1 MCFLA
6 AMVFWPG
13 CQITPTPAEAAA
25 APELMQRSFLFE
37 VARHLYRW
45 YLDESE
51 IERIVSSRQ
60 FTLWV
65 RLLKIQLDP
74 DDHSLYGEILV
85 PQLDLTVKVKKA
97 DYRIEDLNVIVKSQ
111 GFKITQ
117 VTRGN
122 VPAHRPVSC
131 EIFQVDMKEMRDYL
145 FRTRN
150 QHEHPDAAL
159 LDRLRL
165 ALHKQA
171 AKERL
176 VVPKAAAGEQIVYLA
191 PLSPVAN
198 EVWAFWETGRKL
210 LYFASDIDLANP
222 SVWENQTLMVRTF
235 DLDQQVVVSHEEA
248 PGSNRFLSRY
258 QVGRALFNCL
268 VLGDRLEVTH

>member
-1 MCFLA
+1 
-6 AMVFWPG
+6 MVFWPA
-13 CQITPTPAEAAA
+13 CQSAPTPAEAAA

-37 VARHLYRW
+37 VARYLYRW

-60 FTLWV
+60 FTLWM
-65 RLLKIQLDP
+65 RRLKIQLDS

-85 PQLDLTVKVKKA
+85 PQLDLTVKVKKP
-97 DYRIEDLNVIVKSQ
+97 DYRIEDLNVNVKSQ

-117 VTRGN
+117 VTRGQ
-122 VPAHRPVSC
+122 VPTSRPVSC
-131 EIFQVDMKEMRDYL
+131 AIFQVDMKEMRDYL
-145 FRTRN
+145 FRTSN
-150 QHEHPDAAL
+150 QREHPDAAL
-159 LDRLRL
+159 LARLRL
-165 ALHKQA
+165 ALRKQA
-171 AKERL
+171 AKEGS
-176 VVPKAAAGEQIVYLA
+176 VVPKAAVGEQIVYLA

-210 LYFASDIDLANP
+210 FYFASDIDLATP
-222 SVWENQTLMVRTF
+222 TVWEHQALIVRTF

-268 VLGDRLEVTH
+268 VLGDGLEVTH